1 MNIGSIWH
9 RWDLHYH
16 TPSSYDYK
24 NKSKTNEMLVNE
36 LLEDGVSGVV
46 VTDHHVIDFDRIKAL
61 NSIAN
66 GEIKFL
72 RGIEITSE
80 LGGSE
85 SIHFIAI
92 FPDSLEEDEI
102 RDGFLVPLG
111 ITAEKI
117 ERDCSLCYKA
127 ISYES
132 FIKCAKNLGALT
144 SIHAG
149 KKTNS
154 IENIKNWCRT
164 KQDFK
169 QILLERIDIL
179 ETSKRSDFTDY
190 TDIVFKDIG
199 KICPI
204 VVCSDYHSE
213 YEYREYNASGKTP
226 PTLKL
231 RDATWIKS
239 DLTFE
244 GLKQIIFEP
253 ELRVRVQEPN
263 PTDEKYG
270 IKLQSLSID
279 KCKLFNS
286 QEIMFNP
293 DMIAIIGEK
302 GSGKTALLD
311 IVSYVLGDSRQDS
324 TSFIQ
329 RAKNE
334 LRVAE
339 ATYNIYGNSKETVT
353 FLKQLENLRCKYIN
367 PSKLTEFCEDENAM
381 QDFIKSIILNDEI
394 LKEVSIIKQNELDI
408 QSALLKIEA
417 LDREIAIKP
426 SLQGQISTLQDKI
439 KLTEN
444 SKPEI
449 PSRDT
454 SLTERFSSLTA
465 TIEIKRKE
473 LDAIKSIHGQLVWF
487 NSNRES
493 ILIDNIENLRKSI
506 FQQFSL
512 SIPYEKFKIRS
523 NYDNETIQSLETE
536 SIVLNEKKEK
546 IAQELDAYLKEYD
559 SIKTIIFKNAEAQKQ
574 YEQWLSYLS
583 ELKQELQ
590 KLTEKEILLANTE
603 EERNK
608 LFEQC
613 LQDYIENIR
622 CKKLLFNYYGTLKNE
637 LAQQIG
643 NENKNKITFIPIKK
657 IQTNSVQF
665 ALESILSFKSVN
677 EETLKKNIE
686 TKYQKILDKVLDSE
700 DEKIHENVLS
710 LINLFISN
718 DNKNLYAKQIEPKIF
733 KAGHSYIDLYK
744 IAFTD
749 FIDINYSI
757 QFNGIPMEQLSSGQK
772 GIVLMKLLLR
782 LDKSTDPL
790 LIDQPEDNLDNK
802 SVYDQLV
809 EEFKRIKLKRQLL
822 IATHNPNL
830 VVNTDAEQII
840 VAEYCKRDRTGYISY
855 TAGSIENKDIRE
867 KICRILEGGKDA
879 FINRERRYDFAY
891 KK

>member
-1 MNIGSIWH
+1 MNIGSTWH

-24 NKSKTNEMLVNE
+24 NQSKTNEDLVQE
-36 LLEDGVSGVV
+36 LLDDGVSGVA
-46 VTDHHVIDFDRIKAL
+46 VTDHHVIDFDRIKSL
-61 NSIAN
+61 NTIAD
-66 GEIKFL
+66 GKIKFL

-92 FPDSLEEDEI
+92 FPDNLAEDEI

-111 ITAEKI
+111 ITTEKI
-117 ERDCSLCYKA
+117 ERDNTLYYKA
-127 ISYES
+127 ISYDL
-132 FIKCAKNLGALT
+132 FLKCAKSLGALT

-149 KKTNS
+149 KKSNS

-169 QILLERIDIL
+169 QTLLERIDIL

-213 YEYREYNASGKTP
+213 YKYREYNASGNTP
-226 PTLKL
+226 PTIKL

-244 GLKQIIFEP
+244 GLKQIVFEP

-263 PTDEKYG
+263 PADEKYG
-270 IKLQSLSID
+270 IKLQSISVD
-279 KCKLFNS
+279 KCKLFNP
-286 QEIMFNP
+286 QEITFNP

-311 IVSYVLGDSRQDS
+311 IVSYVLGDSRQDT

-334 LRVAE
+334 LKNAE
-339 ATYNIYGNSKETVT
+339 ATYKIYGNSAETIT
-353 FLKQLENLRCKYIN
+353 FINKLENLRCKYIN

-381 QDFIKSIILNDEI
+381 QDFIKSIIFNEEI
-394 LKEVSIIKQNELDI
+394 LSEMSKIRQNALDI
-408 QSALLKIEA
+408 QRTLLEIEV
-417 LDREIAIKP
+417 LDREISIKP
-426 SLQGQISTLQDKI
+426 SLQTQIITLKDKI
-439 KLTEN
+439 KLAEN

-449 PSRDT
+449 PNSDPT
-454 SLTERFSSLTA
+454 LTEKFMSLSS
-465 TIEIKRKE
+465 TIETQSHE
-473 LDAIKSIHGQLVWF
+473 LDSIQSTYKQMVWF
-487 NSNRES
+487 NENKDAILRE
-493 ILIDNIENLRKSI
+493 EAEELRQSV
-506 FQQFSL
+506 FQQFKL
-512 SIPYEKFKIRS
+512 SIPYEKFRITF
-523 NYDNETIQSLETE
+523 NYDDETLRYLEKECVALGEQKVKLAKTLE
-536 SIVLNEKKEK
+536 SY
-546 IAQELDAYLKEYD
+546 QKEYGE
-559 SIKTIIFKNAEAQKQ
+559 IKATIFKNEEAQKQ
-574 YEQWLSYLS
+574 YEQWASYFS
-583 ELKQELQ
+583 ALKQDLQ
-590 KLTEKEILLANTE
+590 KLLEKEAELTKKEA
-603 EERNK
+603 ERK
-608 LFEQC
+608 AIFERCVQY
-613 LQDYIENIR
+613 YIENVR
-622 CKKLLFNYYGTLKNE
+622 CKKLLFNYYNDLKNE

-643 NENKNKITFIPIKK
+643 NEDKNKITFIPTKK
-657 IQTNSVQF
+657 IQTANVK
-665 ALESILSFKSVN
+665 ATLEGILSFKSVN
-677 EETLKKNIE
+677 EENLKKNIE
-686 TKYQKILDKVLDSE
+686 TKYQKVLDKIFDADDKKIREHVLT
-700 DEKIHENVLS
+700 

-718 DNKNLYAKQIEPKIF
+718 DNKNLYSKPIESKIF
-733 KAGHSYIDLYK
+733 KSGHSYIDLYK
-744 IAFTD
+744 TAFTD
-749 FIDINYSI
+749 FVDINYSI
-757 QFNGIPMEQLSSGQK
+757 QFNSIPMEQLSSGQK

-809 EEFKRIKLKRQLL
+809 EEFKRIKQKRQLL

-830 VVNTDAEQII
+830 VINTDAEQII
-840 VAEYCKRDRTGYISY
+840 VAEYRKKEKTGFISY
-855 TAGSIENKDIRE
+855 NAGSIENNEIRE
-867 KICRILEGGKDA
+867 MICRILEGGKDA
-879 FINRERRYDFAY
+879 FINRERRYAF
-891 KK
+891 